1 MHLTNREKLFLKGL
15 GVMAII
21 GIGSYLSYLHTEKVR
36 DREMIK
42 EIEFI
47 MKDSKNQI
55 AESNSAIKPL
65 IKKERQ
71 IIPQRKRTYHENKSS
86 DLVPND
92 PKGDKKVVLIT
103 IDDGPTKYAE
113 SMMNTLDKHNAKAIF
128 FINGIHVKNE
138 LKDVLKTE
146 VDRGFAVG
154 NHTWSHPY
162 LKRISF
168 EAAKSE
174 IDKNS
179 KLIEGSTGEAPKFF
193 RAPFGESTQ
202 EERDYIKN
210 KGMIYMNWSGS
221 VKDWEAKSKNK
232 DVFMSNV
239 MKDLHPGEIIL
250 IHEHKETD
258 MYLDELLTKIE
269 EKGYTILDPKNITN

>member
-21 GIGSYLSYLHTEKVR
+21 GIGSYLSYLHTEKAR

-65 IKKERQ
+65 IKKDGAIVGQ
-71 IIPQRKRTYHENKSS
+71 IQGTYHVNKSF

-202 EERDYIKN
+202 EERDYIKG

-232 DVFMSNV
+232 DVFMNNV

-269 EKGYTILDPKNITN
+269 EKGYIILDPKNITN

>member
-65 IKKERQ
+65 IKKDGAIVGQ
-71 IIPQRKRTYHENKSS
+71 IQGTYHVNKSF

-103 IDDGPTKYAE
+103 IDDGPSKYAE

-146 VDRGFAVG
+146 IDRGFAVG

-174 IDKNS
+174 VDKNS

-202 EERDYIKN
+202 EERDYIKG

-232 DVFMSNV
+232 DVFMNNV

>member
-1 MHLTNREKLFLKGL
+1 MHLLKNKKLIFKILLVIFIIAICVFAFEAKTLKNKKVQNVDSVNSISAQVGL
-15 GVMAII
+15 VQE
-21 GIGSYLSYLHTEKVR
+21 TKV
-36 DREMIK
+36 
-42 EIEFI
+42 
-47 MKDSKNQI
+47 QG
-55 AESNSAIKPL
+55 
-65 IKKERQ
+65 
-71 IIPQRKRTYHENKSS
+71 TYHMNKSF

-92 PKGDKKVVLIT
+92 PKGDKNIVLIT

-128 FINGIHVKNE
+128 FINGIHVKGD
-138 LKDVLKTE
+138 LKDILKTE
-146 VDRGFAVG
+146 VDRGFIVG

-162 LKRISF
+162 LKKISLE
-168 EAAKSE
+168 EAKIE
-174 IDKNS
+174 IDRNTKI
-179 KLIEGSTGEAPKFF
+179 IEDGTGIFPRFF

-202 EERDYIKN
+202 EERDYIKG
-210 KGMIYMNWSGS
+210 KGMLYMNWSGS

-258 MYLDELLTKIE
+258 MYLDELLTEITS
-269 EKGYTILDPKNITN
+269 KGYIFLDPKNITN

>member
-1 MHLTNREKLFLKGL
+1 MHLLKNKKLIFKILIAIFIIAICVFAFKAYTLK
-15 GVMAII
+15 VN
-21 GIGSYLSYLHTEKVR
+21 KV
-36 DREMIK
+36 EGTTQAT
-42 EIEFI
+42 
-47 MKDSKNQI
+47 DS
-55 AESNSAIKPL
+55 ASAIATQND
-65 IKKERQ
+65 KEKSVKQ
-71 IIPQRKRTYHENKSS
+71 NLPSAGTYHINKSF

-92 PKGDKKVVLIT
+92 PKGDKNVVLIT
-103 IDDGPTKYAE
+103 IDDGPTKFAE
-113 SMMNTLDKHNAKAIF
+113 SMMDTLDKHSAKAIF
-128 FINGIHVKNE
+128 FINGIHAKGD
-138 LKDVLKTE
+138 LKDILKTE
-146 VDRGFAVG
+146 TDRGFIVG

-179 KLIEGSTGEAPKFF
+179 KLIEESTGVFPKFF

-202 EERDYIKN
+202 EERDYIKG
-210 KGMIYMNWSGS
+210 KGMLYMNWSGS
-221 VKDWEAKSKNK
+221 AKDWEAKSKNK

-258 MYLDELLTKIE
+258 MYLDELLTKIK
-269 EKGYTILDPKNITN
+269 EKGFTLLDPKNISN